1 MSDETQGWKVGVA
14 LQKRLVVYGRLPREG
29 PELDVLL
36 RARGFQV
43 YAVEAEDELFDALEF
58 SQPDGA
64 VLMGPADFPSLC
76 RVVSTCQTLG
86 HSLLVVLRPGIPVN
100 DAVTLLDSGADYV
113 STTFQ
118 PDWLAAQ
125 IRSGLRRFGMDRS
138 APSVIELGY
147 LRIDL
152 QQRQATVSDR
162 LVPLTRTEFDVLRV
176 LAERPGT
183 VLPSGEVMQHV
194 MGIRIPE
201 SEAQDLLKVHIHRLR
216 QKLEKDSNNPRFIR
230 TVRGQGYMYAFE
242 RRSRERQVA
251 TAETERR
258 AAETAS

>member
-1 MSDETQGWKVGVA
+1 LP
-14 LQKRLVVYGRLPREG
+14 LQKRLIVYGRLPREG
-29 PELDVLL
+29 PELDALL

-43 YAVEAEDELFDALEF
+43 YAVESEEELFDSLEY

-64 VLMGPADFPSLC
+64 VFAGPQDMAALVRLIGASHTVG
-76 RVVSTCQTLG
+76 R
-86 HSLLVVLRPGIPVN
+86 SLLVVLRPQIPVN
-100 DAVTLLDSGADYV
+100 DAVSLLDVGADYV
-113 STTFQ
+113 SASFQ

-125 IRSGLRRFGMDRS
+125 IRAGLRRFGMERV
-138 APSVIELGY
+138 APSTIELGY

-152 QQRQATVSDR
+152 QQRRVTVSER
-162 LVPLTRTEFDVLRV
+162 EVALTRTEFDVLRV

-183 VLPSGEVMQHV
+183 VLPSGEIMQHV

-216 QKLEKDSNNPRFIR
+216 QKLEQDLDNPRFIR

-242 RRSRERQVA
+242 RRSRERQEA
-251 TAETERR
+251 RAETDRR
-258 AAETAS
+258 TAS

>member
-1 MSDETQGWKVGVA
+1 
-14 LQKRLVVYGRLPREG
+14 VYGRLLRDG

-43 YAVEAEDELFDALEF
+43 YAVESEEELFDALEY

-64 VLMGPADFPSLC
+64 VLAAPRDMTALVRLVGTAHTAGRSI
-76 RVVSTCQTLG
+76 
-86 HSLLVVLRPGIPVN
+86 LVVVWPQIPVA
-100 DAVTLLDSGADYV
+100 DAVTLLDVGADYV
-113 STTFQ
+113 AASFQ

-125 IRSGLRRFGMDRS
+125 IRAALRRFGMERV

-152 QQRQATVSDR
+152 QQRRVTVSER
-162 LVPLTRTEFDVLRV
+162 EVPLTRTEFDVLRV

-183 VLPSGEVMQHV
+183 VLPSGEIMQHV

-201 SEAQDLLKVHIHRLR
+201 PEAQDLLKVHIHRLR
-216 QKLEKDSNNPRFIR
+216 QKLEQDLDNPRFIR

-242 RRSRERQVA
+242 RRSHERQGEPA
-251 TAETERR
+251 KTDRR
-258 AAETAS
+258 SAS